1 MLNGFLRQSNLGNIS
16 LFPVFWYGTIIAYY
30 GILGAWV
37 HKDLNMN
44 SLEFTSRV
52 SYYFCSSVN
61 ETMAKDIGCLMLNYC
76 QLFYSGASPFDD
88 PMSDIAFIYVVA
100 FPLVLL
106 MYHNLYK
113 KLRMV
118 V

>member
-1 MLNGFLRQSNLGNIS
+1 MAIEYINVHVYNFITVIMLNVFLRQCNLGNGIS
-16 LFPVFWYGTIIAYY
+16 LFPVFCYGTIIAYY
-30 GILGAWV
+30 GVLGAWV

-61 ETMAKDIGCLMLNYC
+61 ETMAKDISCLKLNFG

-88 PMSDIAFIYVVA
+88 PMSDIAFI
-100 FPLVLL
+100 
-106 MYHNLYK
+106 
-113 KLRMV
+113 
-118 V
+118 